1 MRRLGPR
8 RAWGLVGAGV
18 LALELYTIYNED
30 DGDTLSEV
38 TRAVARVHHPV
49 GKAAWTLGWG
59 GFAYW
64 YWRHILDEHSVWC
77 LDKRR
82 DR

>member
-8 RAWGLVGAGV
+8 RLWGTLTGVVVGV
-18 LALELYTIYNED
+18 ELYTIYNEA

-38 TRAVARVHHPV
+38 VRPWAQRHPV
-49 GKAAWTLGWG
+49 LFTVGCVVVPTWFWL
-59 GFAYW
+59 
-64 YWRHILDEHSVWC
+64 HIRDENSVWC

-82 DR
+82 